1 MGTRQT
7 RENEES
13 RRKDLRDESPCQNH
27 HPKPEIHL
35 DFFHNTIQLLY
46 TLKVRI
52 QSRPLRNFHNT
63 KNIMGG
69 GENPRNSHE
78 QFNSHHTTTIHR
90 RRGFVSVC
98 DASRTSYA
106 PQPFTANAG
115 SFLCA
120 TQVAPTMHAKRASS
134 LNVERSETTPPSPQI
149 AAWSPLHDAIPPGP
163 SREGS
168 HLLCS
173 LCRPYRNCAPVE
185 FFVILNEI

>member
-63 KNIMGG
+63 KEYHGRVRTR
-69 GENPRNSHE
+69 ETLTSNSTP
-78 QFNSHHTTTIHR
+78 TT
-90 RRGFVSVC
+90 
-98 DASRTSYA
+98 

-120 TQVAPTMHAKRASS
+120 TQVAPTMDAKRASS

-149 AAWSPLHDAIPPGP
+149 AARSPLHDAIPPWTE
-163 SREGS
+163 S
-168 HLLCS
+168 
-173 LCRPYRNCAPVE
+173 
-185 FFVILNEI
+185 